1 MDAGSLFPCGPKT
14 GDCLSVADKA
24 AAASGV
30 FGTLVTG
37 EAIIEQ
43 EGRYHQRKVP
53 AFMCGYGGGI
63 AHVCYVGKIP
73 FAAVRSIS
81 DTEEN
86 SGQESFAKYCGV
98 ASKNSFKVVELLLE
112 HYQKGLLISQARNL
126 TRAVCTEYKRL
137 KGEDV

>member
-1 MDAGSLFPCGPKT
+1 VAEGVLTEYHPWMPDHYFHVDRRLLRLFE
-14 GDCLSVADKA
+14 SVIDKA
-24 AAASGV
+24 KLPQAV
-30 FGTLVTG
+30 YFGTLVTG

-43 EGRYHQRKVP
+43 EGRDIINERFQPLCVDME
-53 AFMCGYGGGI
+53 AAI

-112 HYQKGLLISQARNL
+112 HIIKKD
-126 TRAVCTEYKRL
+126 C
-137 KGEDV
+137 